1 MKNKEEEPKEYFER
15 NILLVITVTA
25 SGLLLDWLSIKLLL
39 DVNPWGSATAIPGL
53 ILTLQAIWLIVN
65 PYAVVYENRFEIKQS
80 LMYNKE
86 FFYLDAKA
94 IDGKKNHSIQ
104 IIYND
109 GDLESLPL
117 LGIRA
122 SHKQL
127 FKDRLNEK
135 ISESIKHRDF

>member
-15 NILLVITVTA
+15 SILLVIIVTA

-65 PYAVVYENRFEIKQS
+65 PYAVVYENRFEIKQT
-80 LMYNKE
+80 LLYNKE
-86 FFYLDAKA
+86 FFYLDVKA
-94 IDGKKNHSIQ
+94 IDGKKAYSVQ

-109 GDLESLPL
+109 GDIESLPL
-117 LGIRA
+117 LGMRA

-127 FKDRLNEK
+127 FKDRLTEK

>member
-1 MKNKEEEPKEYFER
+1 MKNKEEESKEYFER

-80 LMYNKE
+80 LIYNKE

-109 GDLESLPL
+109 GDTESLPL

-135 ISESIKHRDF
+135 IGESIKHRDF

>member
-135 ISESIKHRDF
+135 IGESIKHRDF

>member
-1 MKNKEEEPKEYFER
+1 VKNREEEPKEYFER

-25 SGLLLDWLSIKLLL
+25 SGLVLDWLSIKLLL
-39 DVNPWGSATAIPGL
+39 DVNPWGTATAIPGL

-65 PYAVVYENRFEIKQS
+65 PYAVVYENRFEIKQT

-86 FFYLDAKA
+86 FYYLDAKT
-94 IDGKKNHSIQ
+94 IGSKNSHSIQ
-104 IIYND
+104 MTYND
-109 GDLESLPL
+109 GDLERIPL

-127 FKDRLNEK
+127 FKDKLSEK
-135 ISESIKHRDF
+135 ISESVKHRDF

>member
-1 MKNKEEEPKEYFER
+1 MKNIEEEPKEYFER

-25 SGLLLDWLSIKLLL
+25 SGLALDWLSIKLLL
-39 DVNPWGSATAIPGL
+39 DVNPWGTATAIPGL

-65 PYAVVYENRFEIKQS
+65 PYAVVYENRFEIKQT

-86 FFYLDAKA
+86 FYYLDAKA
-94 IDGKKNHSIQ
+94 IGSKNSYSIKMT
-104 IIYND
+104 YND

-127 FKDRLNEK
+127 FKDKLNEK
-135 ISESIKHRDF
+135 ISESVKHRDF

>member
-80 LMYNKE
+80 LIYNKE

-109 GDLESLPL
+109 GDLENLPL

-135 ISESIKHRDF
+135 IGESIKHRDF

>member
-15 NILLVITVTA
+15 SILLVIVATV

-39 DVNPWGSATAIPGL
+39 DVNPWGTATAIPGL

-65 PYAVVYENRFEIKQS
+65 PYAVVYENRFEIKQT

-86 FFYLDAKA
+86 FYYLDAKA
-94 IDGKKNHSIQ
+94 IDGKKSHSVQ

-109 GDLESLPL
+109 GDVESLPL
-117 LGIRA
+117 LGMRA

-127 FKDRLNEK
+127 FKDRLKEK

>member
-15 NILLVITVTA
+15 SILLVIIVTV
-25 SGLLLDWLSIKLLL
+25 SGLSLDWLSIKLLL

-53 ILTLQAIWLIVN
+53 MLTLQALWLIVN
-65 PYAVVYENRFEIKQS
+65 PYAVVYENRFEIKQT

-86 FFYLDAKA
+86 FYFLDAKA
-94 IDGKKNHSIQ
+94 IGSNKSHSVQ
-104 IIYND
+104 MTYND

-117 LGIRA
+117 LGMRA

-127 FKDRLNEK
+127 FKDKLNEK
-135 ISESIKHRDF
+135 ISDSIKHRDF